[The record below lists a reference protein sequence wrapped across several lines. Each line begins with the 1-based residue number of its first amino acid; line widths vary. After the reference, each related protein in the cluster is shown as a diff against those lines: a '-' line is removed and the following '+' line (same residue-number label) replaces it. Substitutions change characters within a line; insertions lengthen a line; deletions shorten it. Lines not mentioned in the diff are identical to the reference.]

1 MIIDV
6 YLRASNE
13 LNGFLF
19 ESPNFKEDL
28 VKLIIAYTDKEF
40 LLTSFGP
47 MISSLVKTI
56 ANPLSRRISISD
68 SSHKEIKE
76 AVKELAK
83 KHPDSYDIF
92 VRIIRSYVWNNHDN
106 RIGYCRLARIIMGEP
121 YNSVMVDPQ
130 GYIKFMILK
139 FIKIFK
145 IFKQKGLL
153 LE

>member
-1 MIIDV
+1 MIDV
-6 YLRASNE
+6 YLKASNE

-19 ESPNFKEDL
+19 ESPKFRKDL

-40 LLTSFGP
+40 LQTSFSP
-47 MISSLVKTI
+47 MISSLVRTMS
-56 ANPLSRRISISD
+56 NPLSMRISICEPN
-68 SSHKEIKE
+68 HQEIKK

-83 KHPDSYDIF
+83 KHPASYDIF
-92 VRIIRSYVWNNHDN
+92 VRIIRCYAWNNHDN

-130 GYIKFMILK
+130 GYIKFMVIK
-139 FIKIFK
+139 FIKIFN